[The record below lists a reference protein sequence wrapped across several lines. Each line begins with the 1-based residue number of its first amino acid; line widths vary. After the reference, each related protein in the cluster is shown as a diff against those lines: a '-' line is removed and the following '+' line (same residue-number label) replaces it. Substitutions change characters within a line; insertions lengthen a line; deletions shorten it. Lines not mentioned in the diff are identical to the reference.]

1 MNFSDQLLDSA
12 RAALGR
18 LYNSLRGVEPA
29 DKTPDDDDYSKR
41 FEQAMD
47 DDFNTPEAI
56 AVLFDLAT
64 HINRASDQGD
74 AAEASRLAAILK
86 KLANVLGLLEADPE
100 VYLKGGA
107 GADDSEQIEALIQK
121 RLQARAD
128 KNWGEADRI
137 RDELHAMGIELEDKG
152 GNTIWRRK

>member
-1 MNFSDQLLDSA
+1 MESDRHRLAWASLVQAA
-12 RAALGR
+12 RTD
-18 LYNSLRGVEPA
+18 P
-29 DKTPDDDDYSKR
+29 
-41 FEQAMD
+41 
-47 DDFNTPEAI
+47 I
-56 AVLFDLAT
+56 ARYG
-64 HINRASDQGD
+64 IY
-74 AAEASRLAAILK
+74 ASRTLA
-86 KLANVLGLLEADPE
+86 VRHPE

-152 GNTIWRRK
+152 GNTIWRRR